1 MELKDLIP
9 IVISVASFLFT
20 AYMTIKYQ
28 SLDAKVKKLELEKYR
43 QAEEDSRKADIVVSV
58 IPGVRE
64 ANCLIFTNKGC
75 CEAENISF
83 DILSDTED
91 EIALRIKDD
100 YLPYPKLLH
109 DQSFE
114 VYYYDFSDKPHH
126 TVAITWDDQ
135 FGKCRRKEMVIDL

>member
-9 IVISVASFLFT
+9 IVISAVSFLFT
-20 AYMTIKYQ
+20 VYMTIKYQ
-28 SLDAKVKKLELEKYR
+28 SLDAKLKKLELEKPK

-83 DILSDTED
+83 DIPSDTED
-91 EIALRIKDD
+91 EISLRIKDD
-100 YLPYPKLLH
+100 YLPFRFRLFDY
-109 DQSFE
+109 
-114 VYYYDFSDKPHH
+114 
-126 TVAITWDDQ
+126 
-135 FGKCRRKEMVIDL
+135 CR